1 MSRQATNFSL
11 QFVTNLVFKH
21 SLVYNNENRGLCMLN
36 IINIDKELEINSTL
50 DIAGLVRQL
59 KVSNYLMPMFEAVVN
74 SIQSIYL
81 SKIKNGYIE
90 IYINR
95 SSEQQNIEFDNNTNI
110 PYKVQE
116 IDSIVISDNG
126 LGFNNENT
134 SAFNKAYYTSKVK
147 LGCKGIGRFS
157 WLKMF
162 DSVEIESVFEQQEQ
176 KYKRQFT
183 YKLPMGI
190 DRTTFSTNV
199 SNEKDLKTIVKLK
212 GLKTKYSQASKQKIE
227 TIAKKILE
235 HCFYYISSENAP
247 EIVIKGYD
255 NENKDKEPKS
265 ISINELYKNLYS
277 KNVVDEKVN
286 IKNSEFN
293 IKHIKLFDTG
303 EEENHK
309 VYFCGNN
316 RMVLSDTV
324 KNITKLNNLEE
335 KIQDTETTNKFYYI
349 AYVSGAYLDDN
360 TDPDREGFT
369 FTHKDLPID
378 MPDHITLS
386 DIKNGIS
393 DNLVSYIAP
402 YLDIVQKNKM
412 ERIAEVVNQE
422 ISQYNYLLNEDEK
435 FFDDIS
441 LYADKED
448 IKKKIKIKHIIKRD
462 EVNRNF
468 ENFVKETDLNL
479 IENDNEY
486 EQKLKKFVKEI
497 DDVGRADLA
506 EYVAHRKVILEY
518 YEKYL
523 GWNEENNKPYKEEFI
538 HNLIYPM
545 GTTSNE
551 IPYEKHNLW
560 IIDDKLAFADFIS
573 SDKAFNQLNNI
584 HSESNDR
591 ADLLFDS
598 KKIFSNNDN
607 TDLDTVT
614 IVEFKRPERD
624 DYTDKDNPIAQIY
637 RYIDTIKE
645 GKVRKSNGRQV
656 SVVNSVKFYC
666 YIICDITDKIKSFAK
681 MGNFIEMPDGN
692 GYFLFSNPYNA
703 YIEII
708 SFNKVLQDC
717 KKRNNILFKKLGLEK

>member
-1 MSRQATNFSL
+1 M
-11 QFVTNLVFKH
+11 
-21 SLVYNNENRGLCMLN
+21 
-36 IINIDKELEINSTL
+36 IIHLHLIN
-50 DIAGLVRQL
+50 
-59 KVSNYLMPMFEAVVN
+59 
-74 SIQSIYL
+74 
-81 SKIKNGYIE
+81 
-90 IYINR
+90 
-95 SSEQQNIEFDNNTNI
+95 
-110 PYKVQE
+110 
-116 IDSIVISDNG
+116 
-126 LGFNNENT
+126 
-134 SAFNKAYYTSKVK
+134 AYYTSKVK

-162 DSVEIESVFEQQEQ
+162 ESVEIESIFEQQEQ

-190 DRTTFSTNV
+190 DRTTFSTTI
-199 SNEKDLKTIVKLK
+199 SNENDLKTIVKLK
-212 GLKTKYSQASKQKIE
+212 GLKSKYSQVSKQKIE

-247 EIVIKGYD
+247 EIIIKGYD
-255 NENKDKEPKS
+255 NENRDKEPKS
-265 ISINELYKNLYS
+265 ISINELYRNLYS
-277 KNVVDEKVN
+277 QNVTDEQVN
-286 IKNSEFN
+286 IKNTSFN

-324 KNITKLNNLEE
+324 KNITKLSNLEE
-335 KIQDTETTNKFYYI
+335 KIQDVDGASRFYYI
-349 AYVSGAYLDDN
+349 AYVSSQYLDDN
-360 TDPDREGFT
+360 TDPDREGFS
-369 FTHKDLPID
+369 FTHKEMSIDLPDYIS
-378 MPDHITLS
+378 LS

-393 DNLVSYIAP
+393 SSLISYITP

-412 ERIAEVVNQE
+412 ERIAKVINEE
-422 ISQYNYLLNEDEK
+422 MAQYNYLLAEDEN

-441 LYADKED
+441 LYAEKED

-462 EVNRNF
+462 EVNKNF
-468 ENFVKETDLNL
+468 EDFVKETDLNF
-479 IENDNEY
+479 IEDNNEY
-486 EQKLKKFVKEI
+486 EEKLKKFVKEI

-523 GWNEENNKPYKEEFI
+523 GWNKENNKPYKEEFI

-545 GTTSNE
+545 GATSNE
-551 IPYEKHNLW
+551 ITYEKHNLW
-560 IIDDKLAFADFIS
+560 IIDDRLAFSDFVS
-573 SDKAFNQLNNI
+573 SDKAFSLLNNI
-584 HSESNDR
+584 ESTSNDR

-624 DYTDKDNPIAQIY
+624 DYTDKDNPISQIY
-637 RYIDTIKE
+637 NYIDEIKE
-645 GKVRKSNGRQV
+645 GKIRKNTGRPV
-656 SVVNSVKFYC
+656 SVTNNAKFYC
-666 YIICDITDKIKSFAK
+666 YIICDITKKIETFARK
-681 MGNFIEMPDGN
+681 ANFIEMSDGS
-692 GYFLFSNPYNA
+692 GYFLFSNNYNA

>member
-1 MSRQATNFSL
+1 
-11 QFVTNLVFKH
+11 
-21 SLVYNNENRGLCMLN
+21 MLN
-36 IINIDKELEINSTL
+36 IIDIDKELEINSTL

-59 KVSNYLMPMFEAVVN
+59 KVTNYLMPMFEAIVN

-81 SKIKNGYIE
+81 SGIKNGQIE

-95 SSEQQNIEFDNNTNI
+95 ASEQQNFDFDKNTNI

-116 IDSIVISDNG
+116 IDSIIISDNG
-126 LGFNNENT
+126 LGFNNDNT
-134 SAFNKAYYTSKVK
+134 SAFNKAYYTSKIK

-162 DSVEIESVFEQQEQ
+162 NSVEIESVFEQQGQ

-190 DRTTFSTNV
+190 DRTTFSTNI
-199 SNEKDLKTIVKLK
+199 SNEKDLKTMVKLK
-212 GLKTKYSQASKQKIE
+212 GLKSKYSQVSKQKIE

-255 NENKDKEPKS
+255 NENRDKEPKS
-265 ISINELYKNLYS
+265 ISINELYRGLYS
-277 KNVVDEKVN
+277 QNVTDEQVN
-286 IKNSEFN
+286 IKNTSFN

-303 EEENHK
+303 EEENHR

-324 KNITKLNNLEE
+324 KNITKLSNLEE
-335 KIQDTETTNKFYYI
+335 KIQDVDGASRFYYI
-349 AYVSGAYLDDN
+349 AYVSSQYLDDN
-360 TDPDREGFT
+360 TDPDREGFS
-369 FTHKDLPID
+369 FTHKEMQID
-378 MPDHITLS
+378 YPDVISLS

-393 DNLVSYIAP
+393 NSLISYIAP

-412 ERIAEVVNQE
+412 ERIAKVINEE
-422 ISQYNYLLNEDEK
+422 MAQYNYLLAEDEN

-441 LYADKED
+441 LYAEKED

-462 EVNRNF
+462 EVNKNF
-468 ENFVKETDLNL
+468 EDFVKETDLNL
-479 IENDNEY
+479 IEDNNEY
-486 EQKLKKFVKEI
+486 EEKLKKFVKEI

-506 EYVAHRKVILEY
+506 EYIAHRKVILEY

-523 GWNEENNKPYKEEFI
+523 GWNKENNKPYKEEFI

-545 GTTSNE
+545 GATSNE

-560 IIDDKLAFADFIS
+560 IIDDRLAFSDFIS
-573 SDKAFNQLNNI
+573 SDKAFSQLNNI
-584 HSESNDR
+584 KSDSNDR

-624 DYTDKDNPIAQIY
+624 DYTDKDNPINQVY
-637 RYIDTIKE
+637 SYIDEIKE
-645 GKVRKSNGRQV
+645 GKIRKSTGRPV
-656 SVVNSVKFYC
+656 SVTNNAKFYC
-666 YIICDITDKIKSFAK
+666 YIICDITKKIESFAK
-681 MGNFIEMPDGN
+681 KANFIEMPDGN
-692 GYFLFSNPYNA
+692 GYFLFSNSYNA

>member
-1 MSRQATNFSL
+1 
-11 QFVTNLVFKH
+11 
-21 SLVYNNENRGLCMLN
+21 MLDVV
-36 IINIDKELEINSTL
+36 NIDKEIEINPTL
-50 DIAGLVRQL
+50 DIQGLVRQL
-59 KVSNYLMPMFEAVVN
+59 KMSNYLMPLFEAIVN

-81 SKIKNGYIE
+81 SGIKNGYIE

-95 SSEQQNIEFDNNTNI
+95 ASEQQNLNFDNNPSI
-110 PYKVQE
+110 PSTVQE
-116 IDSIVISDNG
+116 IDSIIISDNG
-126 LGFNNENT
+126 SGFNNKNVK
-134 SAFNKAYYTSKVK
+134 SFNKAYYTDKVA
-147 LGCKGIGRFS
+147 LGCKGVGRFS
-157 WLKMF
+157 WLKAF
-162 DSVEIESVFEQQEQ
+162 ERVDIESIFEEQ
-176 KYKRQFT
+176 GEKYKRVFT
-183 YKLPMGI
+183 YKIPQGI
-190 DRTTFSTNV
+190 DKNTFITESTD
-199 SNEKDLKTIVKLK
+199 EKDTKTIIKLK
-212 GLKTKYSQASKQKIE
+212 GLKAKYAKDSKQRIE

-235 HCFYYISSENAP
+235 HCFYYISAENAP
-247 EIVIKGYD
+247 TIIIKGYD

-277 KNVVDEKVN
+277 KNVIDEKVN

-324 KNITKLNNLEE
+324 RNITKLNNLEE
-335 KIQDTETTNKFYYI
+335 KIQDIDSTNKFYYI
-349 AYVSGAYLDDN
+349 AYVSGEYLDNN

-369 FTHKDLPID
+369 FMHKE
-378 MPDHITLS
+378 MPLDIPDYLSLS

-393 DNLVSYIAP
+393 DNLISYIAP

-412 ERIAEVVNQE
+412 QKIAEVINDE
-422 ISQYNYLLNEDEK
+422 MAQYNYLLNEDEK

-479 IENDNEY
+479 IENNNEY
-486 EQKLKKFVKEI
+486 EEQLKKFVKEI
-497 DDVGRADLA
+497 DNVGRADLA
-506 EYVAHRKVILEY
+506 EYVAHRKIILEY

-523 GWNEENNKPYKEEFI
+523 GWNKDNNKPYKEEFI

-545 GTTSNE
+545 GASSNE
-551 IPYEKHNLW
+551 VPYEKHNLW
-560 IIDDKLAFADFIS
+560 IIDDRLAFSDYIS
-573 SDKAFNQLNNI
+573 SDKAFSQLNNI
-584 HSESNDR
+584 ESDSNDR

-598 KKIFSNNDN
+598 KKIFSNDDN
-607 TDLDTVT
+607 IDLDTIT
-614 IVEFKRPERD
+614 IIEFKRPERD
-624 DYTDKDNPIAQIY
+624 DYSEKDNPINQIY
-637 RYIDTIKE
+637 NYIDEIKA
-645 GKVRKSNGRQV
+645 GKIRKNSGRPV
-656 SVVNSVKFYC
+656 SVINNAKFYC
-666 YIICDITDKIKSFAK
+666 YIICDITKKIKVFANK
-681 MGNFIEMPDGN
+681 ANFVEMPDGN
-692 GYFLFSNPYNA
+692 GYFLFSSAYNA

-717 KKRNNILFKKLGLEK
+717 KKRNSILFKKLGLEK

>member
-1 MSRQATNFSL
+1 
-11 QFVTNLVFKH
+11 
-21 SLVYNNENRGLCMLN
+21 MLDVV
-36 IINIDKELEINSTL
+36 NIDKEIEINPTL
-50 DIAGLVRQL
+50 DIQGLVRQL
-59 KVSNYLMPMFEAVVN
+59 KMSNYLMPLFEAIVN

-81 SKIKNGYIE
+81 SGIKNGYIE

-95 SSEQQNIEFDNNTNI
+95 ASEQQNLNFDNNPSI
-110 PYKVQE
+110 PSTVQE
-116 IDSIVISDNG
+116 IDSIIISDNG
-126 LGFNNENT
+126 SGFNNKNVK
-134 SAFNKAYYTSKVK
+134 SFNKAYYTDKVA
-147 LGCKGIGRFS
+147 LGCKGVGRFS
-157 WLKMF
+157 WLKAF
-162 DSVEIESVFEQQEQ
+162 ERVDIESIFEEQ
-176 KYKRQFT
+176 GEKYKRVFT
-183 YKLPMGI
+183 YKIPQGI
-190 DRTTFSTNV
+190 DKNTFITESTD
-199 SNEKDLKTIVKLK
+199 EKDIKTIIKLK
-212 GLKTKYSQASKQKIE
+212 GLKAKYAKDSKQRIE

-235 HCFYYISSENAP
+235 HCFYYISAENAP
-247 EIVIKGYD
+247 TIIIKGYN

-277 KNVVDEKVN
+277 KNVIDEKVN

-335 KIQDTETTNKFYYI
+335 KIQDIDSTNKFYYI
-349 AYVSGAYLDDN
+349 AYVSGEYLDNN

-369 FTHKDLPID
+369 FMHKE
-378 MPDHITLS
+378 MPLDIPGYLSLS

-393 DNLVSYIAP
+393 DNLISYIAP

-412 ERIAEVVNQE
+412 QKIAEVINDE
-422 ISQYNYLLNEDEK
+422 MAQYNYLLNEDEK

-479 IENDNEY
+479 IENNNEY
-486 EQKLKKFVKEI
+486 EEQLKKFVKEI
-497 DDVGRADLA
+497 DNVGRADLA
-506 EYVAHRKVILEY
+506 EYVAHRKIILEY

-523 GWNEENNKPYKEEFI
+523 GWNKDNNKPYKEEFI

-545 GTTSNE
+545 GASSNE
-551 IPYEKHNLW
+551 VPYEKHNLW
-560 IIDDKLAFADFIS
+560 IIDDRLAFSDYIS
-573 SDKAFNQLNNI
+573 SDKAFSQLNNI
-584 HSESNDR
+584 ESDSNDR

-598 KKIFSNNDN
+598 KKIFSNDDN
-607 TDLDTVT
+607 IDLDTIT
-614 IVEFKRPERD
+614 IIEFKRPERD
-624 DYTDKDNPIAQIY
+624 DYSEKDNPINQIY
-637 RYIDTIKE
+637 NYIDEIKT
-645 GKVRKSNGRQV
+645 GKIRKNSGRPV
-656 SVVNSVKFYC
+656 SVINNAKFYC
-666 YIICDITDKIKSFAK
+666 YIICDITKKIKVFANK
-681 MGNFIEMPDGN
+681 ANFVEMPDGN
-692 GYFLFSNPYNA
+692 GYFLFSSAYNA

-717 KKRNNILFKKLGLEK
+717 KKRNTILFKKLGLEK

>member
-1 MSRQATNFSL
+1 
-11 QFVTNLVFKH
+11 
-21 SLVYNNENRGLCMLN
+21 MLN
-36 IINIDKELEINSTL
+36 IIDIDKELEINSTL

-95 SSEQQNIEFDNNTNI
+95 SSEQQDIEFDNNTNI

-116 IDSIVISDNG
+116 IDSIIISDNG
-126 LGFNNENT
+126 LGFNNDNT

-162 DSVEIESVFEQQEQ
+162 ESVEIESVFEQQEQ

-190 DRTTFSTNV
+190 DRTTFSTTI

-212 GLKTKYSQASKQKIE
+212 GLKSKYSQVSKQKIE

-255 NENKDKEPKS
+255 NENRDKEPKS
-265 ISINELYKNLYS
+265 ISINELYRNLYS
-277 KNVVDEKVN
+277 QNVTDEQVN
-286 IKNSEFN
+286 IKNTSFN

-324 KNITKLNNLEE
+324 KNITKLSNLEE
-335 KIQDTETTNKFYYI
+335 KIQDTDSASKFYYI
-349 AYVSGAYLDDN
+349 AYISSQYLDDN
-360 TDPDREGFT
+360 TDPDREGFS
-369 FTHKDLPID
+369 FTHKEIAIDLPDYIS
-378 MPDHITLS
+378 LS

-393 DNLVSYIAP
+393 SSLISYITP

-412 ERIAEVVNQE
+412 ERIAKVINEE
-422 ISQYNYLLNEDEK
+422 MAQYNYLLAEDEN

-441 LYADKED
+441 LYAEKED

-462 EVNRNF
+462 EVNKNF
-468 ENFVKETDLNL
+468 EDFVKETDLNL
-479 IENDNEY
+479 IEDNNEH
-486 EQKLKKFVKEI
+486 EEKLKKFVKEI

-523 GWNEENNKPYKEEFI
+523 GWNKENNKPYKEEFI

-545 GTTSNE
+545 GATSNE
-551 IPYEKHNLW
+551 ITYEKHNLW
-560 IIDDKLAFADFIS
+560 IIDDRLAFSDFVS
-573 SDKAFNQLNNI
+573 SDKAFSLLNNLE
-584 HSESNDR
+584 STSNDR

-624 DYTDKDNPIAQIY
+624 DYNDKDNPISQIY
-637 RYIDTIKE
+637 NYIDEIKE
-645 GKVRKSNGRQV
+645 GKIRKNTGRPV
-656 SVVNSVKFYC
+656 SVTNNAKFYC
-666 YIICDITDKIKSFAK
+666 YIICDITKKIESFARK
-681 MGNFIEMPDGN
+681 ANFIEMSDGS
-692 GYFLFSNPYNA
+692 GYFLFSNNYNA

>member
-1 MSRQATNFSL
+1 
-11 QFVTNLVFKH
+11 
-21 SLVYNNENRGLCMLN
+21 MLDVVD
-36 IINIDKELEINSTL
+36 IDKSIEISPTL
-50 DIAGLVRQL
+50 DIQGLVRQL
-59 KVSNYLMPMFEAVVN
+59 KMSNYLMPLFEAVVN

-81 SKIKNGYIE
+81 SGIKNGYIE

-95 SSEQQNIEFDNNTNI
+95 VSEQQNLNLGNNSNI
-110 PYKVQE
+110 PYTVQE
-116 IDSIVISDNG
+116 IDSIIISDNG
-126 LGFNNENT
+126 SGFNNKNVE
-134 SAFNKAYYTSKVK
+134 SFNKAYYTEKVA
-147 LGCKGIGRFS
+147 LGCKGVGRFS
-157 WLKMF
+157 WLKAF
-162 DSVEIESVFEQQEQ
+162 DSVDIESVFEEQ
-176 KYKRQFT
+176 GNKYKRVFT
-183 YKLPMGI
+183 YKIPRGI
-190 DRTTFSTNV
+190 DKNTFITQLTE
-199 SNEKDLKTIVKLK
+199 EKDIKTIIKLK
-212 GLKTKYSQASKQKIE
+212 GLKTKYAKNSKQRIE

-235 HCFYYISSENAP
+235 HCFYYISAENAP
-247 EIVIKGYD
+247 TIIIKGYD
-255 NENKDKEPKS
+255 NENKDKEAKS

-277 KNVVDEKVN
+277 KNVIDEKVN
-286 IKNSEFN
+286 IKNSAFN

-324 KNITKLNNLEE
+324 KNITKLSNLEE
-335 KIQDTETTNKFYYI
+335 KIQDIDSTNKFYYI
-349 AYVSGAYLDDN
+349 AYVSGKYLDDN

-369 FTHKDLPID
+369 FMHKEIPLDIPGYLS
-378 MPDHITLS
+378 LS

-393 DNLVSYIAP
+393 DNLISYIAP

-412 ERIAEVVNQE
+412 ERIAKVINEE
-422 ISQYNYLLNEDEK
+422 MAQYNYLLAEDEN

-441 LYADKED
+441 LYAEKED

-462 EVNRNF
+462 EVNKNF
-468 ENFVKETDLNL
+468 EDFVKETDLNL

-486 EQKLKKFVKEI
+486 EEKLKKFVKEI

-560 IIDDKLAFADFIS
+560 IIDDKLAFSDFIS

-656 SVVNSVKFYC
+656 SVVNSAKFYC
-666 YIICDITDKIKSFAK
+666 YIICDITDKIKNFAK

-692 GYFLFSNPYNA
+692 GYFLFSNSYNA

-717 KKRNNILFKKLGLEK
+717 KKRNNILFKKLGLGK

>member
-1 MSRQATNFSL
+1 
-11 QFVTNLVFKH
+11 
-21 SLVYNNENRGLCMLN
+21 MLDVV
-36 IINIDKELEINSTL
+36 NIDKEIEINPTL
-50 DIAGLVRQL
+50 DIQGLVRQL
-59 KVSNYLMPMFEAVVN
+59 KMSNYLMPLFEAIVN

-81 SKIKNGYIE
+81 SGIKNGYIE

-95 SSEQQNIEFDNNTNI
+95 ASEQQNLNFDNNPSI
-110 PYKVQE
+110 PSTVQE
-116 IDSIVISDNG
+116 IDSIIISDNG
-126 LGFNNENT
+126 SGFNNKNVK
-134 SAFNKAYYTSKVK
+134 SFNKAYYTDKVA
-147 LGCKGIGRFS
+147 LGCKGVGRFS
-157 WLKMF
+157 WLKAF
-162 DSVEIESVFEQQEQ
+162 ERVDIESIFEEQ
-176 KYKRQFT
+176 GEKYKRVFT
-183 YKLPMGI
+183 YKIPQGI
-190 DRTTFSTNV
+190 DKNTFITESTD
-199 SNEKDLKTIVKLK
+199 EKDIKTIIKLK
-212 GLKTKYSQASKQKIE
+212 GLKAKYAKDSKQRIE

-235 HCFYYISSENAP
+235 HCFYYISAENAP
-247 EIVIKGYD
+247 TIIIKGYD

-277 KNVVDEKVN
+277 KNVIDEKVN

-335 KIQDTETTNKFYYI
+335 KIQDIDSTNKFYYI
-349 AYVSGAYLDDN
+349 AYVSGEYLDNN

-369 FTHKDLPID
+369 FMHKE
-378 MPDHITLS
+378 MPLDIPGYLSLS

-393 DNLVSYIAP
+393 DNLISYIAP

-412 ERIAEVVNQE
+412 QKIAEVINDE
-422 ISQYNYLLNEDEK
+422 MAQYNYLLNEDEK

-479 IENDNEY
+479 IENNNEY
-486 EQKLKKFVKEI
+486 EEQLKKFVKEI
-497 DDVGRADLA
+497 DNVGRADLA
-506 EYVAHRKVILEY
+506 EYVAHRKIILEY

-523 GWNEENNKPYKEEFI
+523 GWNKDNNKPYKEEFI

-545 GTTSNE
+545 GASSNE
-551 IPYEKHNLW
+551 VPYEKHNLW
-560 IIDDKLAFADFIS
+560 IIDDRLAFSDYIS
-573 SDKAFNQLNNI
+573 SDKAFSQLNNI
-584 HSESNDR
+584 ESDSNDR

-598 KKIFSNNDN
+598 KKIFSNDDN
-607 TDLDTVT
+607 IDLDTIT
-614 IVEFKRPERD
+614 IIEFKRPERD
-624 DYTDKDNPIAQIY
+624 DYSEKDNPINQIY
-637 RYIDTIKE
+637 NYIDEIKT
-645 GKVRKSNGRQV
+645 GKIRKNSGRPV
-656 SVVNSVKFYC
+656 SVINNAKFYC
-666 YIICDITDKIKSFAK
+666 YIICDITKKIKVFANK
-681 MGNFIEMPDGN
+681 ANFVEMPDGN
-692 GYFLFSNPYNA
+692 GYFLFSSAYNA

-717 KKRNNILFKKLGLEK
+717 KKRNTILFKKLGLEK

>member
-1 MSRQATNFSL
+1 
-11 QFVTNLVFKH
+11 
-21 SLVYNNENRGLCMLN
+21 MLDVVD
-36 IINIDKELEINSTL
+36 IDKSIEISPTL
-50 DIAGLVRQL
+50 DIQGLVRQL
-59 KVSNYLMPMFEAVVN
+59 KMSNYLMPLFEAVVN

-81 SKIKNGYIE
+81 SGIKNGYIE

-95 SSEQQNIEFDNNTNI
+95 VSEQQNLNLGNNSNI
-110 PYKVQE
+110 PYTVQE
-116 IDSIVISDNG
+116 IDSIIISDNG
-126 LGFNNENT
+126 SGFNNKNVE
-134 SAFNKAYYTSKVK
+134 SFNKAYYTEKVA
-147 LGCKGIGRFS
+147 LGCKGVGRFS
-157 WLKMF
+157 WLKAF
-162 DSVEIESVFEQQEQ
+162 DSVDIESVFEEQ
-176 KYKRQFT
+176 GNKYKRVFT
-183 YKLPMGI
+183 YKIPRGI
-190 DRTTFSTNV
+190 DKNTFITQLTE
-199 SNEKDLKTIVKLK
+199 EKDIKTIIKLK
-212 GLKTKYSQASKQKIE
+212 GLKTKYAKNSKQRIE

-235 HCFYYISSENAP
+235 HCFYYISAENAP
-247 EIVIKGYD
+247 TIIIKGYD
-255 NENKDKEPKS
+255 NENKDKEAKS

-277 KNVVDEKVN
+277 KNVIDEKVN
-286 IKNSEFN
+286 IKNSAFN

-324 KNITKLNNLEE
+324 KNITKLSNLEE
-335 KIQDTETTNKFYYI
+335 KIQDIDSTNKFYYI
-349 AYVSGAYLDDN
+349 AYVSGKYLDDN

-369 FTHKDLPID
+369 FKHKEIPLDIPGYLS
-378 MPDHITLS
+378 LS

-393 DNLVSYIAP
+393 DNLISYIAP

-412 ERIAEVVNQE
+412 ERIAKVINEE
-422 ISQYNYLLNEDEK
+422 MAQYNYLLAEDEN

-441 LYADKED
+441 LYAEKED

-462 EVNRNF
+462 EVNKNF
-468 ENFVKETDLNL
+468 EDFVKETDLNL

-486 EQKLKKFVKEI
+486 EEKLKKFVKEI

-560 IIDDKLAFADFIS
+560 IIDDKLAFSDFIS

-656 SVVNSVKFYC
+656 SVVNSAKFYC
-666 YIICDITDKIKSFAK
+666 YIICDITDKIKNFAK

-692 GYFLFSNPYNA
+692 GYFLFSNSYNA

>member
-1 MSRQATNFSL
+1 
-11 QFVTNLVFKH
+11 
-21 SLVYNNENRGLCMLN
+21 MLDVV
-36 IINIDKELEINSTL
+36 NIDKEIEINPTL
-50 DIAGLVRQL
+50 DIQGLVRQL
-59 KVSNYLMPMFEAVVN
+59 KMSNYLMPLFEAIVN

-81 SKIKNGYIE
+81 SGIKNGYIE

-95 SSEQQNIEFDNNTNI
+95 ASEQQNLNFDNNPSI
-110 PYKVQE
+110 PSTVQE
-116 IDSIVISDNG
+116 IDSIIISDNG
-126 LGFNNENT
+126 SGFNNKNVK
-134 SAFNKAYYTSKVK
+134 SFNKAYYTDKVA
-147 LGCKGIGRFS
+147 LGCKGVGRFS
-157 WLKMF
+157 WLKAF
-162 DSVEIESVFEQQEQ
+162 ERVDIESIFEEQ
-176 KYKRQFT
+176 GEKYKRVFT
-183 YKLPMGI
+183 YKIPQGI
-190 DRTTFSTNV
+190 DKNTFITESTD
-199 SNEKDLKTIVKLK
+199 EKDTKTIIKLK
-212 GLKTKYSQASKQKIE
+212 GLKAKYAKDSKQRIE

-235 HCFYYISSENAP
+235 HCFYYISAENAP
-247 EIVIKGYD
+247 TIIIKGYD

-277 KNVVDEKVN
+277 KNVIDEKVN

-324 KNITKLNNLEE
+324 RNITKLNNLEE
-335 KIQDTETTNKFYYI
+335 KIQDIDSTNKFYYI
-349 AYVSGAYLDDN
+349 AYVSGEYLDNN

-369 FTHKDLPID
+369 FMHKE
-378 MPDHITLS
+378 MPLDIPDYLSLS

-393 DNLVSYIAP
+393 DNLISYIAP

-412 ERIAEVVNQE
+412 QKIAEVINDE
-422 ISQYNYLLNEDEK
+422 MAQYNYLLNEDEK

-479 IENDNEY
+479 IENNNEY
-486 EQKLKKFVKEI
+486 EEQLKKFVKEI
-497 DDVGRADLA
+497 DNVGRADLA
-506 EYVAHRKVILEY
+506 EYVAHRKIILEY

-523 GWNEENNKPYKEEFI
+523 GWNKDNNKPYKEEFI

-545 GTTSNE
+545 GASSNE
-551 IPYEKHNLW
+551 VPYEKHNLW
-560 IIDDKLAFADFIS
+560 IIDDRLAFSDYIS
-573 SDKAFNQLNNI
+573 SDKAFSQLNNI
-584 HSESNDR
+584 ESDSNDR

-598 KKIFSNNDN
+598 KKIFSNDDN
-607 TDLDTVT
+607 IDLDTIT
-614 IVEFKRPERD
+614 IIEFKRPERD
-624 DYTDKDNPIAQIY
+624 DYSEKDNPINQIY
-637 RYIDTIKE
+637 NYIDEIKT
-645 GKVRKSNGRQV
+645 GKIRKNSGRPV
-656 SVVNSVKFYC
+656 SVINNAKFYC
-666 YIICDITDKIKSFAK
+666 YIICDITKKIKVFANK
-681 MGNFIEMPDGN
+681 ANFVEMPDGN
-692 GYFLFSNPYNA
+692 GYFLFSSAYNA

-717 KKRNNILFKKLGLEK
+717 KKRNSILFKKLGLEK

>member
-1 MSRQATNFSL
+1 
-11 QFVTNLVFKH
+11 
-21 SLVYNNENRGLCMLN
+21 MLDVVD
-36 IINIDKELEINSTL
+36 IDKSIEISPTL
-50 DIAGLVRQL
+50 DIQGLVRQL
-59 KVSNYLMPMFEAVVN
+59 KMSNYLMPLFEAVVN

-81 SKIKNGYIE
+81 SGIKNGYIE

-95 SSEQQNIEFDNNTNI
+95 VSEQQNLNLGNNSNI
-110 PYKVQE
+110 PYTVQE
-116 IDSIVISDNG
+116 IDSIIISDNG
-126 LGFNNENT
+126 SGFNNKNVE
-134 SAFNKAYYTSKVK
+134 SFNKAYYTEKVA
-147 LGCKGIGRFS
+147 LGCKGVGRFS
-157 WLKMF
+157 WLKAF
-162 DSVEIESVFEQQEQ
+162 DSVDIESVFEEQ
-176 KYKRQFT
+176 GNKYKRVFT
-183 YKLPMGI
+183 YKIPRGI
-190 DRTTFSTNV
+190 DKNTFITQLTE
-199 SNEKDLKTIVKLK
+199 EKDIKTIIKLK
-212 GLKTKYSQASKQKIE
+212 GLKTKYAKNSKQRIE

-235 HCFYYISSENAP
+235 HCFYYISAENAP
-247 EIVIKGYD
+247 TIIIKGYD
-255 NENKDKEPKS
+255 NENKDKEAKS

-277 KNVVDEKVN
+277 KNVIDEKVN
-286 IKNSEFN
+286 IKNSAFN

-324 KNITKLNNLEE
+324 KNITKLSNLEE
-335 KIQDTETTNKFYYI
+335 KIQDIDSTNKFYYI
-349 AYVSGAYLDDN
+349 AYVSGKYLDDN

-369 FTHKDLPID
+369 FMHKEIPLDIPGYLS
-378 MPDHITLS
+378 LS

-393 DNLVSYIAP
+393 DNLISYIAP

-412 ERIAEVVNQE
+412 QRIAEVINE
-422 ISQYNYLLNEDEK
+422 EMAQYNYLLNEDEK

-479 IENDNEY
+479 IENNNEY
-486 EQKLKKFVKEI
+486 EEQLKKFVKEI

-506 EYVAHRKVILEY
+506 EYVARRKIILEY

-523 GWNEENNKPYKEEFI
+523 DWNRENNKPYKEEFI

-560 IIDDKLAFADFIS
+560 IIDDRLAFSDYIS
-573 SDKAFNQLNNI
+573 SDKAFSQLNNI
-584 HSESNDR
+584 ESESNDR

-598 KKIFSNNDN
+598 KKIFSNDDN
-607 TDLDTVT
+607 IDLDTIT

-624 DYTDKDNPIAQIY
+624 DYTEKDNPINQIY
-637 RYIDTIKE
+637 NYIDEIKA
-645 GKVRKSNGRQV
+645 GKIRKNSGRPI
-656 SVVNSVKFYC
+656 SVVNKVKFYC
-666 YIICDITDKIKSFAK
+666 YIICDITKKIKGFANK
-681 MGNFIEMPDGN
+681 ANFVEMPDGN
-692 GYFLFSNPYNA
+692 GYFLFSNAYNA

-717 KKRNNILFKKLGLEK
+717 RKRNSILFKKLGLEK

>member
-1 MSRQATNFSL
+1 
-11 QFVTNLVFKH
+11 
-21 SLVYNNENRGLCMLN
+21 MLKS
-36 IINIDKELEINSTL
+36 IDIDKELEINSTL
-50 DIAGLVRQL
+50 DIVGLVRQL
-59 KVSNYLMPMFEAVVN
+59 KVSNYLMPMFEAIVN

-95 SSEQQNIEFDNNTNI
+95 SAEQQNLEFDNNATI

-126 LGFNNENT
+126 LGFNNDNI

-162 DSVEIESVFEQQEQ
+162 ESVEIESVFEQQEQ

-190 DRTTFSTNV
+190 DRTTFLTTT
-199 SNEKDLKTIVKLK
+199 SNEKDLKTLVKLNR
-212 GLKTKYSQASKQKIE
+212 LKSKYSKASKQKIE

-265 ISINELYKNLYS
+265 ISINELYKSLYS
-277 KNVVDEKVN
+277 QNVTDEQVN
-286 IKNSEFN
+286 IKNTSFN

-324 KNITKLNNLEE
+324 KNITKLSNLEE
-335 KIQDTETTNKFYYI
+335 KIQDTDSSNKFYYI
-349 AYVSGAYLDDN
+349 AYVSSQYLDDN
-360 TDPDREGFT
+360 TDPDREGFS
-369 FTHKDLPID
+369 FTHKDMAID
-378 MPDHITLS
+378 IPDYISLS

-393 DNLVSYIAP
+393 SSLISYIAP
-402 YLDIVQKNKM
+402 YLDIVQKSKM
-412 ERIAEVVNQE
+412 EKIAKVVNE
-422 ISQYNYLLNEDEK
+422 EMAQYNYLLAEDEN

-441 LYADKED
+441 LYAEKED
-448 IKKKIKIKHIIKRD
+448 IKKKIKIKHIMKRD
-462 EVNRNF
+462 EVNKNF
-468 ENFVKETDLNL
+468 EDFVKETDLNL
-479 IENDNEY
+479 IENNNEY
-486 EQKLKKFVKEI
+486 EEKLKKFVKEI

-523 GWNEENNKPYKEEFI
+523 GWNKENKKPYKEEFI

-545 GTTSNE
+545 GATSNE

-560 IIDDKLAFADFIS
+560 IIDDRLAFSDFVS
-573 SDKAFNQLNNI
+573 SDKAFSLLNNLK
-584 HSESNDR
+584 SASNDR

-598 KKIFSNNDN
+598 KKIFSNNDS

-624 DYTDKDNPIAQIY
+624 DYTDKDNPISQIY
-637 RYIDTIKE
+637 NYIDEIKE
-645 GKVRKSNGRQV
+645 GKIRKNTGRPV
-656 SVVNSVKFYC
+656 CVTNNAKFYC
-666 YIICDITDKIKSFAK
+666 YIICDITKKIENFARRA
-681 MGNFIEMPDGN
+681 NFIEMSDGN
-692 GYFLFSNPYNA
+692 GYFLFSNNYNA

>member
-1 MSRQATNFSL
+1 
-11 QFVTNLVFKH
+11 
-21 SLVYNNENRGLCMLN
+21 MLDVV
-36 IINIDKELEINSTL
+36 NIDKEIEINPTL
-50 DIAGLVRQL
+50 DIQGLVRQL
-59 KVSNYLMPMFEAVVN
+59 KMSNYLMPLFEAIVN

-81 SKIKNGYIE
+81 SGIKNGYIE

-95 SSEQQNIEFDNNTNI
+95 ASEQQNLNFDNNPSI
-110 PYKVQE
+110 PSTVQE
-116 IDSIVISDNG
+116 IDSIIISDNG
-126 LGFNNENT
+126 SGFNNKNVK
-134 SAFNKAYYTSKVK
+134 SFNKAYYTDKVA
-147 LGCKGIGRFS
+147 LGCKGVGRFS
-157 WLKMF
+157 WLKAF
-162 DSVEIESVFEQQEQ
+162 ERVDIESIFEEQ
-176 KYKRQFT
+176 GEKYKRVFT
-183 YKLPMGI
+183 YKIPQGI
-190 DRTTFSTNV
+190 DKNTFITESTD
-199 SNEKDLKTIVKLK
+199 EKDIKTIIKLK
-212 GLKTKYSQASKQKIE
+212 GLKAKYAKDSKQRIE

-235 HCFYYISSENAP
+235 HCFYYISAENAP
-247 EIVIKGYD
+247 TIIIKGYD

-277 KNVVDEKVN
+277 KNVIDEKVN

-335 KIQDTETTNKFYYI
+335 KIQDIDSTNKFYYI
-349 AYVSGAYLDDN
+349 AYVSGEYLDNN

-369 FTHKDLPID
+369 FMHKE
-378 MPDHITLS
+378 MPLDIPGYLSLS

-393 DNLVSYIAP
+393 DNLISYIAP

-412 ERIAEVVNQE
+412 QKIAEVINDE
-422 ISQYNYLLNEDEK
+422 MAQYNYLLNEDEK

-479 IENDNEY
+479 IENNNEY
-486 EQKLKKFVKEI
+486 EEQLKKFVKEI
-497 DDVGRADLA
+497 DNVGRADLA
-506 EYVAHRKVILEY
+506 EYVAHRKIILEY

-523 GWNEENNKPYKEEFI
+523 GWNKDNNKPYKEEFI

-545 GTTSNE
+545 GASSNE
-551 IPYEKHNLW
+551 VPYEKHNLW
-560 IIDDKLAFADFIS
+560 IIDDRLAFSDYIS
-573 SDKAFNQLNNI
+573 SDKAFSQLNNI
-584 HSESNDR
+584 ESDSNDR

-598 KKIFSNNDN
+598 KKIFSNDDN
-607 TDLDTVT
+607 IDLDTIT
-614 IVEFKRPERD
+614 IIEFKRPERD
-624 DYTDKDNPIAQIY
+624 DYSEKDNPINQIY
-637 RYIDTIKE
+637 NYIDEIKT
-645 GKVRKSNGRQV
+645 GKIRKNSGRPV
-656 SVVNSVKFYC
+656 SVINNAKFYC
-666 YIICDITDKIKSFAK
+666 YIICDITKKIKVFANK
-681 MGNFIEMPDGN
+681 ANFVEMPDGN
-692 GYFLFSNPYNA
+692 GYFLFSSAYNA

-717 KKRNNILFKKLGLEK
+717 KKRNSILFKKLGLEK

>member
-1 MSRQATNFSL
+1 
-11 QFVTNLVFKH
+11 
-21 SLVYNNENRGLCMLN
+21 MLDVV
-36 IINIDKELEINSTL
+36 NIDKEIEINPTL
-50 DIAGLVRQL
+50 DIQGLVRQL
-59 KVSNYLMPMFEAVVN
+59 KMSNYLMPLFEAIVN

-81 SKIKNGYIE
+81 SGIKNGYIE

-95 SSEQQNIEFDNNTNI
+95 ASEQQNLNFDNNPSI
-110 PYKVQE
+110 PSTVQE
-116 IDSIVISDNG
+116 IDSIIISDNG
-126 LGFNNENT
+126 SGFNNKNVK
-134 SAFNKAYYTSKVK
+134 SFNKAYYTDKVA
-147 LGCKGIGRFS
+147 LGCKGVGRFS
-157 WLKMF
+157 WLKAF
-162 DSVEIESVFEQQEQ
+162 ERVDIESIFEEQ
-176 KYKRQFT
+176 GEKYKRVFT
-183 YKLPMGI
+183 YKIPQGI
-190 DRTTFSTNV
+190 DKNTFITESTD
-199 SNEKDLKTIVKLK
+199 EKDIKTIIKLK
-212 GLKTKYSQASKQKIE
+212 GLKAKYAKDSKQRIE

-235 HCFYYISSENAP
+235 HCFYYISAENAP
-247 EIVIKGYD
+247 TIIIKGYD

-277 KNVVDEKVN
+277 KNVIDEKVN

-335 KIQDTETTNKFYYI
+335 KIQDIDSTNKFYYI
-349 AYVSGAYLDDN
+349 AYVSGEYLDNN

-369 FTHKDLPID
+369 FMHKE
-378 MPDHITLS
+378 MPLDIPGYLSLS

-393 DNLVSYIAP
+393 DNLISYIAP

-412 ERIAEVVNQE
+412 QKIAEVINDE
-422 ISQYNYLLNEDEK
+422 MAQYNYLLNEDEK

-479 IENDNEY
+479 IENNNEY
-486 EQKLKKFVKEI
+486 EEQLKKFVKEI
-497 DDVGRADLA
+497 DNVGRADLA
-506 EYVAHRKVILEY
+506 EYVAHRKIILEY

-523 GWNEENNKPYKEEFI
+523 GWNKDNNKPYKEEFI

-545 GTTSNE
+545 GASSNE
-551 IPYEKHNLW
+551 VPYEKHNLW
-560 IIDDKLAFADFIS
+560 IIDDRLAFSDYIS
-573 SDKAFNQLNNI
+573 SDKAFSQLNNI
-584 HSESNDR
+584 ESDSNDR

-598 KKIFSNNDN
+598 KKIFSNDDN
-607 TDLDTVT
+607 IDLDTIT
-614 IVEFKRPERD
+614 IIEFKRPERD
-624 DYTDKDNPIAQIY
+624 DYSEKDNPINQIY
-637 RYIDTIKE
+637 NYIDEIKT
-645 GKVRKSNGRQV
+645 GKIRKNSGRPV
-656 SVVNSVKFYC
+656 SVINNAKFYC
-666 YIICDITDKIKSFAK
+666 YIICDITKKIKVFANK
-681 MGNFIEMPDGN
+681 ANFVEMPDGN
-692 GYFLFSNPYNA
+692 GYFLFSSVYNA

-717 KKRNNILFKKLGLEK
+717 KKRNSILFKKLGLEK